1 MKTVTLKAVPQDP
14 LTPARQ
20 ALANH
25 LIAVR
30 EAERAVALANEPLNR
45 LDTLAA
51 DMHRLQGEL
60 AGINAAHE
68 EAIRAWAGHG
78 QGNPPVVPEDHGE
91 IAAALHTAQAGYQ
104 AGQRA
109 RAGYEQKATQAA
121 QRVQQL
127 TSQTPAL
134 VAAVLLEEL
143 EPLLTERRKL
153 TASLLRVDAT
163 VRAITTALRS
173 PRFNPAGD
181 NAGMRLAERADRM
194 KRDGGAPVADRV
206 GEADIDVAVAQFTT
220 ALFADATAVF

>member
-163 VRAITTALRS
+163 VRAI
-173 PRFNPAGD
+173 NPAGD